1 MPRFT
6 PADEALLKRT
16 MLPRGPDYFYKP
28 EDIEFIMKESHHEK
42 EHIQHWARQLRWK
55 ASINKLPGS
64 MNMEEFLKTSQE
76 SLEEKVMYPFA
87 GFDSHVT
94 HIS

>member
-6 PADEALLKRT
+6 LADEALLKRT

-28 EDIEFIMKESHHEK
+28 EDIEFIMKESKHEK

-64 MNMEEFLKTSQE
+64 MNMEEFLKAPQE
-76 SLEEKVMYPFA
+76 SLDEKVVYPFA
-87 GFDSHVT
+87 CFDNHMTPVT
-94 HIS
+94 